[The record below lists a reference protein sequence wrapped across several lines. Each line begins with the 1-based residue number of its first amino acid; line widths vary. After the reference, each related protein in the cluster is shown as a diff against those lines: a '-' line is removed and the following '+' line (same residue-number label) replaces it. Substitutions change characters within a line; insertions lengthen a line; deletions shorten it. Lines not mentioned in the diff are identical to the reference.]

1 MGDHAE
7 TPHDRNPNRTRDNLE
22 LLRFSLRSLSR
33 YAPWVGRVYL
43 VTCRPQL
50 PAWLDPEASNLTI
63 VHHDQIIDA
72 EVLPTFNSF
81 AILSHLYRI
90 EGLSDRFLYFED
102 DMLLGNRTL
111 PSDFIA
117 ADGRIKVYPRLG
129 RTAPPSERDSDL
141 ASPWNASLA
150 FSNML
155 LDEAFGPARRRTVN
169 HVPLLID
176 KSAWAAM
183 WQRWPGEFQ
192 RTAASRFRAKYNV
205 VPEYLYL
212 YYLLHTGQARRQPF
226 WRSYTTSFYH
236 GLENNPLI
244 GYWGR
249 AMIRLLRP
257 RLITLN
263 DNFDASPNPVV
274 VRAMRRFLEARYPEK
289 SPFER

>member
-1 MGDHAE
+1 MGTPIDVVYTWVDDGFPGYLELLGDHAE

-117 ADGRIKVYPRLG
+117 APAPVRDWRWDLHWLG
-129 RTAPPSERDSDL
+129 YSESHLGWRMRSCF
-141 ASPWNASLA
+141 AIRA
-150 FSNML
+150 
-155 LDEAFGPARRRTVN
+155 VN
-169 HVPLLID
+169 
-176 KSAWAAM
+176 S
-183 WQRWPGEFQ
+183 
-192 RTAASRFRAKYNV
+192 SRSQERC
-205 VPEYLYL
+205 
-212 YYLLHTGQARRQPF
+212 
-226 WRSYTTSFYH
+226 TT
-236 GLENNPLI
+236 
-244 GYWGR
+244 
-249 AMIRLLRP
+249 
-257 RLITLN
+257 
-263 DNFDASPNPVV
+263 
-274 VRAMRRFLEARYPEK
+274 
-289 SPFER
+289 